1 LLLLIQSQ
9 YLPQSVHIT
18 FTHFWMRGSL
28 DRCHGMCVARRRRAG
43 SGWTTAWKSRRSSP
57 ARSPSWKVRDGEELP
72 YRCLSLS
79 LRFMCL
85 CCFCLESR
93 AVHIGFALRL
103 SCPIERDEL
112 VVVVAGTRPSM
123 VIRHESG
130 NEYKS
135 AVVVL
140 GVGSD
145 DGMGGRVERAYS
157 LGRSKHDAAS
167 SHPMT
172 HTLHME
178 ASFLHRCH
186 TVRP

>member
-57 ARSPSWKVRDGEELP
+57 ARSPSRKVRDGEELP
-72 YRCLSLS
+72 YRCLPLS

-93 AVHIGFALRL
+93 AVHTGFALRL

-112 VVVVAGTRPSM
+112 VVVVPVRRWSSDTSPGTSTRARWWS
-123 VIRHESG
+123 
-130 NEYKS
+130 S
-135 AVVVL
+135 ALDPTMAWADV
-140 GVGSD
+140 SS
-145 DGMGGRVERAYS
+145 ERIAW
-157 LGRSKHDAAS
+157 GAAN
-167 SHPMT
+167 T
-172 HTLHME
+172 TLL
-178 ASFLHRCH
+178 A
-186 TVRP
+186 PIP

>member
-1 LLLLIQSQ
+1 
-9 YLPQSVHIT
+9 
-18 FTHFWMRGSL
+18 
-28 DRCHGMCVARRRRAG
+28 MC
-43 SGWTTAWKSRRSSP
+43 S
-57 ARSPSWKVRDGEELP
+57 
-72 YRCLSLS
+72 
-79 LRFMCL
+79 

-178 ASFLHRCH
+178 EASFLHRCH